1 VLLNR
6 RHTAKRLIAVK
17 PLSDANE
24 HVTEVLENA
33 VIAAFIRI
41 RKSRSGN

>member
-1 VLLNR
+1 MLQLDS
-6 RHTAKRLIAVK
+6 KRFILVK

-33 VIAAFIRI
+33 VIAPFIRI